1 MLKNVSIKIKLL
13 MIPAIIVVSLIV
25 LYSIVV
31 SGMSDLDDK
40 ADKASKA
47 NRMVKN
53 MFECRISEK
62 NYIRRKDQ
70 KYVDELNKLVAE
82 NIDIA
87 KKLLPQF
94 SQESNQE
101 QMKKIEAAVKEYH
114 NAFKN
119 YVTVRDKSIKEENEM
134 VKAAREVEVLANK
147 ARNEQKKQRQALIN
161 ANAPLHKII
170 DKMEKASLT
179 NRIVKDLKEIR
190 IAEKNYIRR
199 KDPKFVDEI
208 NKRMNN
214 INKVAAELKSD
225 FRNSRNKKMMDDIR
239 HNLEDYNKAFDNYN
253 EFREQSFKLSDQMKK
268 EAREAVELA
277 MAMRSDQK
285 TEREAIKS
293 SLSTTLIVSFILVAV
308 VIGLISILI
317 SNSVAKSIA
326 VFQDGLV
333 GFFRYLNRE
342 AEDARPIDIDSN
354 DEIGTMAQVVNQNI
368 EKSKDNIEED
378 RKVIDGTIAVLSEF
392 EQGDLSQR
400 VTIKTSNPAL
410 QELTNLLNKMSDNVE
425 NNIDNVLNILEKYSN
440 YNYLD
445 RVDTNN
451 LKEHLLKLANG
462 VNSLGEA
469 ITGMLIDNKQNG
481 LTLDKSS
488 DILLENVNILNQNAN
503 EAASSLEETAAALE
517 EMTSTISN
525 NTENVVKMAQ
535 YASEVTNSANEG
547 QKLANDTT
555 NAMDEI
561 DKEVSDI
568 NEAIKIIDQIAFQT
582 NILSLNAAVEAA
594 TAGEAGKGFAVV
606 AQEVRNLAAR
616 SAEAANDIKSLV
628 ENATV
633 KANNGKTIATKMIEG
648 YNSLNENI
656 SKTSEL
662 IKDVESASK
671 EQQSGIE
678 QINDAVS
685 ELDQQ
690 TQQNATVANQTKD
703 VAIQTDEIAKVIVSD
718 ADEKEFVGKDAV
730 QARSNNTNTIKET
743 PVKNTQKETKK
754 KTTGKK
760 KQKTEVVETQ
770 PTNEDDWESF

>member
-1 MLKNVSIKIKLL
+1 
-13 MIPAIIVVSLIV
+13 
-25 LYSIVV
+25 
-31 SGMSDLDDK
+31 
-40 ADKASKA
+40 
-47 NRMVKN
+47 
-53 MFECRISEK
+53 
-62 NYIRRKDQ
+62 
-70 KYVDELNKLVAE
+70 
-82 NIDIA
+82 
-87 KKLLPQF
+87 
-94 SQESNQE
+94 
-101 QMKKIEAAVKEYH
+101 
-114 NAFKN
+114 
-119 YVTVRDKSIKEENEM
+119 
-134 VKAAREVEVLANK
+134 
-147 ARNEQKKQRQALIN
+147 
-161 ANAPLHKII
+161 
-170 DKMEKASLT
+170 
-179 NRIVKDLKEIR
+179 
-190 IAEKNYIRR
+190 
-199 KDPKFVDEI
+199 
-208 NKRMNN
+208 
-214 INKVAAELKSD
+214 
-225 FRNSRNKKMMDDIR
+225 MMDDIKR
-239 HNLEDYNKAFDNYN
+239 NLEDYNKAFDNYN

-368 EKSKDNIEED
+368 EKSKENIEED
-378 RKVIDGTIAVLSEF
+378 RNVIDGTIAVLSEF

-425 NNIDNVLNILEKYSN
+425 GNIDSVLDILEKYSN

-445 RVDTNN
+445 RVDTNG

-628 ENATV
+628 ENATI

-662 IKDVESASK
+662 IKDVEAASK

>member
-114 NAFKN
+114 RAFID

-161 ANAPLHKII
+161 SNAPLNKIV

-214 INKVAAELKSD
+214 INKVTAELKSD
-225 FRNSRNKKMMDDIR
+225 FRNSRNKKMMDDIKR
-239 HNLEDYNKAFDNYN
+239 NLEDYNKAFDNYN

-368 EKSKDNIEED
+368 EKSKENIEED
-378 RKVIDGTIAVLSEF
+378 RNVIDGTIAVLSEF

-425 NNIDNVLNILEKYSN
+425 GNIDSVLDILEKYSN

-445 RVDTNN
+445 RVDTNG

-628 ENATV
+628 ENATI

-662 IKDVESASK
+662 IKDVEAASK